1 MNVSLVKEA
10 ARQWVIED
18 SSKSPDF
25 FSAYLVGS
33 ITHLPDNLDFPTSSD
48 VDIAVV
54 LAQSNPENKPTK
66 FLCRDVLME
75 VNYPPW
81 SDINSPEVVLGE
93 YQRVGGFRP
102 GHSF

>member
-1 MNVSLVKEA
+1 MNVSQVKEA

-18 SSKSPDF
+18 GSKSPDF

-54 LAQSNPENKPTK
+54 LAQSNPENKSTK
-66 FLCRDVLME
+66 FLYRDVLIE
-75 VNYPPW
+75 VNYPP
-81 SDINSPEVVLGE
+81 
-93 YQRVGGFRP
+93 
-102 GHSF
+102 